1 MPVWCAYLVLYICVF
16 MFGIVIGS
24 FLNVCIYRYPKKES
38 LLKGSH
44 CMECGY
50 HLRWYDLIPLFSF
63 LILRG
68 RCRKC
73 HAKLSLQYPLV
84 EGMNGALY
92 VIVFL
97 ANGFNVMSV
106 IYCLLT
112 SALIVLSI
120 IDFRQYIIP
129 DKVNIVILVLGNVLS
144 KINDT

>member
-68 RCRKC
+68 
-73 HAKLSLQYPLV
+73 
-84 EGMNGALY
+84 
-92 VIVFL
+92 
-97 ANGFNVMSV
+97 
-106 IYCLLT
+106 
-112 SALIVLSI
+112 SAGSAMRSYRFSI
-120 IDFRQYIIP
+120 P
-129 DKVNIVILVLGNVLS
+129 SWKE
-144 KINDT
+144 